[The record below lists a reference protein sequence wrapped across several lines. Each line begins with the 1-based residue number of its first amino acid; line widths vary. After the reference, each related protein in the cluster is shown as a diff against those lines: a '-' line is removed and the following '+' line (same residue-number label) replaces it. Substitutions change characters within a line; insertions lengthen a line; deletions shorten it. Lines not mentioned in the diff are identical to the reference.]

1 MKTDNELKHDVE
13 RALEWDP
20 SIDARDI
27 AVTAKNGVVTLAGY
41 VSSYADRWAAERIVK
56 NVAGVT
62 ALANEPEV
70 KLSTQRTDAEIAEA
84 ARLALKVDSRVPS
97 DRVKIIVSH
106 GWVTLEGRVDY
117 YYQKAAAESQIRYIA
132 GVKGITN
139 AIEVVPPA
147 VSPSDVRSKI
157 EEALKRTAQI
167 DAQRIKVETKG
178 NKVILTGSV
187 HSWAEYHEAEMA
199 AWSAPGVSEVENNLT
214 VLP

>member
-84 ARLALKVDSRVPS
+84 ARLASR
-97 DRVKIIVSH
+97 
-106 GWVTLEGRVDY
+106 WT
-117 YYQKAAAESQIRYIA
+117 AECRQ
-132 GVKGITN
+132 T
-139 AIEVVPPA
+139 
-147 VSPSDVRSKI
+147 
-157 EEALKRTAQI
+157 ALR
-167 DAQRIKVETKG
+167 
-178 NKVILTGSV
+178 
-187 HSWAEYHEAEMA
+187 
-199 AWSAPGVSEVENNLT
+199 
-214 VLP
+214 